1 MLTSST
7 LKINLVLFTLFLS
20 LITVPVDA
28 KTGSGKATE
37 TEISLVDGI
46 TMDKKGNVY
55 IAMREH
61 NIISRIDT
69 KGMMTRYAGSGE
81 SGFSG
86 DGGPAIKANFKTPAG
101 LAFDP
106 EGNLYIADRENHRV
120 RKIDTSGNISTFAGI
135 GKAGF
140 SGDGGPAVRA
150 KLNLPSGLATDKK
163 GNLFISDRS
172 NDRIRVVDKKGVIR
186 TYAGSGVAGFQGDAG
201 PALKAQLDKPFGI
214 ALDEAENLYIADRN
228 NNRVRKVS
236 PEGIITTVAGDG
248 GFFFMGDNG
257 PAYRASV
264 AAPTGVAVD
273 KKGNL
278 YIADRNN
285 NRIRLVDKLG
295 MIRTVAGTGQQDY
308 NGDSETARETNLYL
322 PFGLTVDSNDNL
334 LIIDRSHYRIRR
346 IDPKS
351 GKVETVAGNGLKL
364 FAGDGGPATGATLSF
379 PHGMFLDKDDNLI
392 FSDKGHYRIRKIT
405 PKGIIS
411 TIGGNGR
418 RGNVGNNI
426 PALEANVY
434 NVTTI
439 IQNPAGD
446 AFMSSPS
453 GFVSIIRRL
462 DAKGIIHD
470 YIDTASPRY
479 REAIS
484 KSKHKGLVQT
494 GAVATITQF
503 SDIVFDPKGNL
514 FISDRLNHQIRKIDL
529 NGNISTI
536 AGVGDS
542 DYYGDGGPA
551 LEAAFRDP
559 NALASDKQGN
569 IYIAEA
575 ANNRIRK
582 IDTKG
587 IVTTVAGNGE
597 HADSGDGGPAL
608 QAAIR
613 SMDDI
618 AISPEGELHILGTN
632 THKVRKITLDGKIV
646 TVAGKGY
653 AGFFGDDG
661 PATKAML
668 KNPAA
673 ISFDSKG
680 NLYIADM
687 GNNRIRKVDKKGII
701 TTFAGTGKFGWAR
714 TGETVE
720 IYLQNFP

>member
-106 EGNLYIADRENHRV
+106 EGNFYIADRENHRV

-140 SGDGGPAVRA
+140 SGDGGPAARA

-322 PFGLTVDSNDNL
+322 PFGLIVDSNDNL

-351 GKVETVAGNGLKL
+351 GEVETVAGNGLKL